1 MLEYLS
7 PHASESLISV
17 IKYKFKGFLTGQQR
31 YNVKNLLIMTKK
43 DFKNKKL
50 HSQDQ
55 CKSLNTYLCITYMT

>member
-31 YNVKNLLIMTKK
+31 YNVKNLLIMMKK

-50 HSQDQ
+50 H
-55 CKSLNTYLCITYMT
+55 KKKNTYLCITYMT

>member
-31 YNVKNLLIMTKK
+31 YNVKNLLIMMKK

-50 HSQDQ
+50 HS
-55 CKSLNTYLCITYMT
+55 